1 MSRRRIAI
9 VGAGIS
15 GLVAAYVLARAH
27 DVTVFEAAPRAGG
40 HTNTID
46 VRVGGGLHHVDT
58 GFIVFNERN
67 YPGFM
72 TLLERLGVASQP
84 TDMSFSVQCAGTGLE
99 YRGSSLSTFF
109 AQRANLA
116 RPRHWALLRE
126 ILRFNREAPAL
137 LEQPEDETMLREH
150 LARHGYGDDLREHY
164 IVPMAAAL
172 WSADPATVL
181 DFPAHYFVRFFENHG
196 FFKLEGRPQWRVV
209 RGGSQRYVERLV
221 ASLAGTCRPGWLRT
235 GTPVLSVRRRDE
247 AVDLRTDAHGTES
260 FDEVILAVHSDQ
272 ALALLEDATQDERA
286 VLRDVAYQPNE
297 AVLHS
302 DPSVMPRTRRAWSS
316 WNYHLPRTGR
326 GAATVTYWMN
336 KLQSLPEHPPFFVTL
351 NRTAEIDP
359 ALVHRTIPYAHPVYD
374 PSARAAQ
381 LRWEEINGV
390 RRTWFCGAWWGWG
403 FHEDGVQSA
412 LRVTRAL
419 GEELA

>member
-15 GLVAAYVLARAH
+15 GLVAAYVLSRAY

-46 VRVGGGLHHVDT
+46 VRVGGSVHHVDT

-67 YPGFM
+67 YPGFSR
-72 TLLERLGVASQP
+72 LLGHLDVASQP
-84 TDMSFSVQCAGTGLE
+84 TDMSFSVQCGVSGLE

-116 RPRHWALLRE
+116 RPRHWKLLRE
-126 ILRFNREAPAL
+126 ILRFNREAPRL
-137 LEQPEDETMLREH
+137 LEQPEDGTMLRDH
-150 LARHGYGDDLREHY
+150 LAEHGYSDDLRDHY

-196 FFKLEGRPQWRVV
+196 FFKLEGRPTWRVV

-221 ASLAGTCRPGWLRT
+221 AQLDARCGKGWLRT
-235 GTPVLSVRRRDE
+235 RTPVRGIRRGPDGVVVRTEAHGDE
-247 AVDLRTDAHGTES
+247 A
-260 FDEVILAVHSDQ
+260 FDEVVLAVHSDQ
-272 ALALLEDATQDERA
+272 ALALLEDAADAERD
-286 VLRDVAYQPNE
+286 VLADVAYQPNE

-302 DPSVMPRTRRAWSS
+302 DPSVMPRERRAWSS
-316 WNYHLPRTGR
+316 WNYHLPRTGS

-336 KLQSLPEHPPFFVTL
+336 MLQSLPEEPPFFVTL
-351 NRTAEIDP
+351 NRSADIDP
-359 ALVHRTIPYAHPVYD
+359 ALVHRTISYAHPVYD
-374 PSARAAQ
+374 PAARAAQ
-381 LRWEEINGV
+381 RRWSKVNGV
-390 RRTWFCGAWWGWG
+390 NRTWYCGAWWGWG

-412 LRVTRAL
+412 LRVCHAL